1 MKNMKPLNR
10 FIVLSCA
17 FAVCFAFSFVD
28 TIYTNDKG
36 KISFVS
42 KAPLE
47 VIKAESNQLNSV
59 IDVTKRTFAFSVLIN
74 SFEGFNAPLQK
85 EHFRENY
92 MESEK
97 FPKATFKGKI
107 IEDVDLTK
115 TGVYNVRAKGLLN
128 VHGVEK
134 DKIINAKVTVAE
146 GKISLE
152 SVFTVT
158 LEEINIRIPKVVN
171 QKIAPAMDITVKT
184 DLSPKK

>member
-1 MKNMKPLNR
+1 MKQIHKLI
-10 FIVLSCA
+10 F
-17 FAVCFAFSFVD
+17 FACTLILCFAFVSVD
-28 TIYTNDKG
+28 TIYTSDKG
-36 KISFVS
+36 KINFVS

-47 VIKAESNQLNSV
+47 VIKAESNQLSSA

-115 TGVYNVRAKGLLN
+115 AGVYNVRAKGLLN

-134 DKIINAKVTVAE
+134 DKIINAKVSVGE
-146 GKISLE
+146 NKISLE

-158 LEEINIRIPKVVN
+158 LEEVNIRIPKVVN